1 MVMSRRALN
10 NNRRLYLCTYD
21 MADDKRRNR
30 VFELLKDH
38 GEHVQYSVFLCELT
52 APEHARLIAS
62 SRILVNEATDQLL
75 ILDIGPPGLDWTQQL
90 SCIGK
95 HWTPLIRTTIV

>member
-1 MVMSRRALN
+1 M
-10 NNRRLYLCTYD
+10 
-21 MADDKRRNR
+21 
-30 VFELLKDH
+30 FEILKDH

-52 APEHARLIAS
+52 EREHAALIIL
-62 SRILVNEATDQLL
+62 SRQTLHEKEDQLL

-95 HWTPLIRTTIV
+95 HWTPLVRSTIV

>member
-1 MVMSRRALN
+1 MSRRALT

-21 MADDKRRNR
+21 MADDKRRTR
-30 VFELLKDH
+30 MFQTLKDH

-52 APEHARLIAS
+52 HPEFVQLQAL
-62 SRILVNEATDQLL
+62 SRAILHEKEDQLL
-75 ILDIGPPGLDWTQQL
+75 LLDIGPPGLDWTQQL
-90 SCIGK
+90 FCIGK